1 MTDDELLIECKKGLN
16 IQVESTAFDGVLT
29 QKILAVKSFMTGA
42 GVTDDMLADNLAI
55 GAIVMGVADLW
66 NAGGGEIKFSPVFVS
81 LVTQLAARGA
91 VLTMSSSP
99 ADNATGVAVD
109 VNPALTF
116 SSRMKSYVVSI
127 VKYNTPEES
136 VGVTPEL
143 DVTGKVLT
151 LTPSA
156 NLESTTKYAIVI
168 SSAVSYVGPS
178 LQYTV
183 LSFTTI

>member
-1 MTDDELLIECKKGLN
+1 MTDAELLIECKKGLN

-29 QKILAVKSFMTGA
+29 QKLLAVKSFMTGA
-42 GVTDDMLADNLAI
+42 GVSSEMMADDLAV

-66 NAGGGEIKFSPVFVS
+66 NMESGEIKFSPVFLS
-81 LVTQLAARGA
+81 SVTQLAAKSA
-91 VLTMSSSP
+91 VLTVSSSP
-99 ADNATGVAVD
+99 ADNATGVAVS

-116 SSRMKSYVVSI
+116 SGRMKSYKVAI
-127 VKYNTPEES
+127 VNYSTQDP
-136 VGVTPEL
+136 VGTTTEL

-151 LTPSA
+151 LSPSA
-156 NLESTTKYAIVI
+156 NLAAATKYAIVI